1 MDWDIVPIPCF
12 ARGSVNLES
21 FLEQIRGDIATF
33 KGVFEGLVTF
43 DKPGRISLDLRD
55 DCALHLVPLGTTSLP
70 SLDFVHRLCWRLD
83 EPRGFFRNCARY
95 TARYLLWD
103 NPALRCYP
111 AAIITLGNPNLD
123 LLAA

>member
-1 MDWDIVPIPCF
+1 MDWDIVTVPRF

-55 DCALHLVPLGTTSLP
+55 DCALHMVAFGITNLP
-70 SLDFVHRLCWRLD
+70 
-83 EPRGFFRNCARY
+83 
-95 TARYLLWD
+95 
-103 NPALRCYP
+103 
-111 AAIITLGNPNLD
+111 
-123 LLAA
+123 